1 MLQPFSTCWDG
12 RAAGLALL
20 GLWASGCAQA
30 PPPLP
35 PAPPPVSYEQK
46 LSWIIQLEDQRILRD
61 PVLPDPAEVV
71 AAEPAAVAEGASPA
85 TQVVP
90 PLPPR
95 ATPDLLRLTEDSSGA
110 VRRRAG
116 LAIGRVGLP
125 AGVPALLSL
134 LDDPVPEVREI
145 AAFGLGLLGDEAAIE
160 PLVGALRD
168 VSPVVQAHAAR
179 ALGRLQATDAID
191 AVQAMVEMHVTQAY
205 PVDPEQLGYPLTPR
219 VEAFRS
225 GIYTLAA
232 LGAYDA
238 LASTVLTE
246 EGDPILWWW
255 PVAQAL
261 WQVGDPRTVG
271 PLQTLV
277 GIQGSYGVSIA
288 ARALGALGDTAALP
302 ALVDL
307 LDTERRD
314 RRVIVAAVRALADLG
329 DDKAAPALRA
339 MLPDAVADRVLLLE
353 LVEALASV
361 GASDSTD
368 VMIELI
374 THRWGPLRGA
384 ALRGLARLDPE
395 LFLLTLS
402 GLPPDEDWRVR
413 VDLARAFA
421 LVDADVAAFRLTQLI
436 EDEDRRVVPA
446 VLESLA
452 AVRAPNAS
460 EVLLYLLSDAD
471 VVVRKTA
478 AELLGELEVRDA
490 VELLLEAY
498 RAAADDESY
507 LARAAVVDA
516 LGRLGGTAATD
527 LLKEAT
533 ADSDWAVRVR
543 AAEHLARLDPSFD
556 AQAAIRPAQ
565 LRLPIEAYRAESLVT
580 PSVSPHVFIDTER
593 GTIQLELL
601 VNETPM
607 TADNF
612 MRLGRSG
619 FYNGLLVHRVVP
631 NYVVQMGDPRSDS
644 QGGPGY
650 TVRDELTPMPYLRGT
665 VGMALDWGDTG
676 GSQFFI
682 TTSPQPQLEGRYT
695 VFGHV
700 IAGMEVVDQLEP
712 GDRIQVVRVWDGVT
726 PLDGVE

>member
-1 MLQPFSTCWDG
+1 MPS
-12 RAAGLALL
+12 
-20 GLWASGCAQA
+20 
-30 PPPLP
+30 
-35 PAPPPVSYEQK
+35 
-46 LSWIIQLEDQRILRD
+46 
-61 PVLPDPAEVV
+61 
-71 AAEPAAVAEGASPA
+71 
-85 TQVVP
+85 
-90 PLPPR
+90 LPPR
-95 ATPDLLRLTEDSSGA
+95 ATPDLLRLAEDSSGA
-110 VRRRAG
+110 VPRRAG

-314 RRVIVAAVRALADLG
+314 RRVIVAAIRALADLG

-339 MLPDAVADRVLLLE
+339 MLRDAVADRVLLLE

-421 LVDADVAAFRLTQLI
+421 LVDADVAALC
-436 EDEDRRVVPA
+436 
-446 VLESLA
+446 LA
-452 AVRAPNAS
+452 APGARAWGSAGVAAVAIPRAP
-460 EVLLYLLSDAD
+460 
-471 VVVRKTA
+471 
-478 AELLGELEVRDA
+478 
-490 VELLLEAY
+490 
-498 RAAADDESY
+498 
-507 LARAAVVDA
+507 
-516 LGRLGGTAATD
+516 
-527 LLKEAT
+527 
-533 ADSDWAVRVR
+533 
-543 AAEHLARLDPSFD
+543 
-556 AQAAIRPAQ
+556 
-565 LRLPIEAYRAESLVT
+565 
-580 PSVSPHVFIDTER
+580 
-593 GTIQLELL
+593 
-601 VNETPM
+601 
-607 TADNF
+607 
-612 MRLGRSG
+612 
-619 FYNGLLVHRVVP
+619 
-631 NYVVQMGDPRSDS
+631 
-644 QGGPGY
+644 
-650 TVRDELTPMPYLRGT
+650 
-665 VGMALDWGDTG
+665 
-676 GSQFFI
+676 
-682 TTSPQPQLEGRYT
+682 
-695 VFGHV
+695 
-700 IAGMEVVDQLEP
+700 
-712 GDRIQVVRVWDGVT
+712 
-726 PLDGVE
+726 

>member
-1 MLQPFSTCWDG
+1 MLQPFSTCWD
-12 RAAGLALL
+12 RRVAGLALL
-20 GLWASGCAQA
+20 GLWLVGCAQG

-61 PVLPDPAEVV
+61 PALPDPAEAVETPP
-71 AAEPAAVAEGASPA
+71 AETPEGA
-85 TQVVP
+85 VP
-90 PLPPR
+90 PDPAITPGPPR
-95 ATPDLLRLTEDSSGA
+95 ATPDLLRLSEDASGA

-116 LAIGRVGLP
+116 LAIGRVGLR
-125 AGVPALLSL
+125 AGVPALVAL
-134 LDDPVPEVREI
+134 LDDPVPEVREV
-145 AAFGLGLLGDEAAIE
+145 AAFGLGLLGDAAAVE
-160 PLVGALRD
+160 PLVEALRD
-168 VSPVVQAHAAR
+168 VSPIVQGHAAR
-179 ALGRLQATDAID
+179 ALGRLQAADAIE
-191 AVQAMVEMHVTQAY
+191 AVQSMVSMHVTEAY
-205 PVDPEQLGYPLTPR
+205 QVDPEQLGYPLTPR

-225 GIYTLAA
+225 GIHALAA

-238 LASTVLTE
+238 LAATVLTE

-255 PVAQAL
+255 PVAHAL
-261 WQVGDPRTVG
+261 WQVDDPRTVG

-288 ARALGALGDTAALP
+288 ARALGELGDTAALP
-302 ALVDL
+302 TLVEL
-307 LDTERRD
+307 LDPERRD
-314 RRVIVAAVRALADLG
+314 RRVVVAAIRALAEMG
-329 DDKAAPALRA
+329 DSKAAPALRG
-339 MLPDAVADRVLLLE
+339 MLLESIGDRALLLE

-368 VMIELI
+368 VMVELM

-402 GLPPDEDWRVR
+402 GLPADDDWRVR

-421 LVDADVAAFRLTQLI
+421 FVDPDVAAFRLTQLV
-436 EDEDRRVVPA
+436 EDEDRRVVPTA
-446 VLESLA
+446 LESLV
-452 AVRAPNAS
+452 AVRAPNATD
-460 EVLLYLLSDAD
+460 VLLFLLADSD

-490 VELLLEAY
+490 VEPLAGAY

-507 LARAAVVDA
+507 LARAAAVDA
-516 LGRLGGTAATD
+516 LGRLGGPVA
-527 LLKEAT
+527 LEVIKEAT
-533 ADSDWAVRVR
+533 ADPDWAVRLR
-543 AAEHLARLDPSFD
+543 AAEQLDRLEPSFD

-565 LRLPIEAYRAESLVT
+565 LRLPLEAYRAESLVT
-580 PSVSPHVFIDTER
+580 PSVSPHVFIETER
-593 GTIQLELL
+593 GTIQIELL

-650 TVRDELTPMPYLRGT
+650 TVRDELTPVPYLRGT

-682 TTSPQPQLEGRYT
+682 TTTPQPQLEGRYT
-695 VFGHV
+695 VFGQV
-700 IAGMEVVDQLEP
+700 IAGMDVVDQLEP

-726 PLDGVE
+726 PLDGVQ